1 MIRVAHNAHEEGT
14 HAINRANFVIR
25 LAVDGHFLPGSD
37 RGRSVKGLCPKVY
50 WCAVFQ
56 VAHFNVIVGC
66 LVTVRPACI
75 IPMANKIE
83 LLCIYSR
90 AKVKPANGIYHINWK
105 GVLFI
110 QLSPPF
116 RAGVSVKNKLNS
128 GSRRRR

>member
-14 HAINRANFVIR
+14 HAIDRANFVIR
-25 LAVDGHFLPGSD
+25 LAFDGHFLPGSG

-90 AKVKPANGIYHINWK
+90 AKIKRAKGIHHINWEDAA
-105 GVLFI
+105 LI
-110 QLSPPF
+110 QLFPLF
-116 RAGVSVKNKLNS
+116 TRGF
-128 GSRRRR
+128 